1 MVYYAT
7 LLIPFYPNSNPKE
20 DSPFYPVPE
29 DVVLGTE
36 SAQNYFPP
44 LRFCRLMQEWSSKT
58 TSSAVNR
65 ARYYTLLNTVHG
77 MNLKWTHRV
86 LSAKWR
92 NRSRDIWKDM
102 HYHQFPFHA
111 PVAATSA
118 VAAPP
123 LPPVPPAPPAPP
135 VPPSPMACAIQ
146 ALNRSACGPHDP
158 GYNYGDG
165 ICGLRATCFLL
176 LGPAGQKNKCL
187 IPALED
193 LQRACDSNFD
203 HFLDVSSLGKKYR
216 DPEERGTRETK
227 KTRAKNNLDAH
238 VLRQT
243 QNWLLGRDGNGMA
256 WHIGNHHDDIALAK
270 TWFDREA
277 VYYDDTAQEVLMN
290 YRLLITKVMPL
301 NLAPMISCDPR
312 TDMLHNFKGQ
322 VEELSL
328 VNILI
333 LVKKSVSSSN
343 YEVQLWRHIK
353 LNVAVQLCV
362 QHTSVAPR
370 MIRYTGNHWD
380 ATFVAQNAWHQVC
393 DRFSAVDM
401 LPELPPPYTTSTV
414 VIK

>member
-1 MVYYAT
+1 MALKLAAHYLRYMKV
-7 LLIPFYPNSNPKE
+7 KE
-20 DSPFYPVPE
+20 KETDFAKISSVTKSTAEYK
-29 DVVLGTE
+29 TWW
-36 SAQNYFPP
+36 AKCQQNVKSLVTKQTKRP
-44 LRFCRLMQEWSSKT
+44 L
-58 TSSAVNR
+58 
-65 ARYYTLLNTVHG
+65 
-77 MNLKWTHRV
+77 
-86 LSAKWR
+86 
-92 NRSRDIWKDM
+92 
-102 HYHQFPFHA
+102 HA

-343 YEVQLWRHIK
+343 YEVQVWRHIK

>member
-1 MVYYAT
+1 MGRNTETRAA
-7 LLIPFYPNSNPKE
+7 
-20 DSPFYPVPE
+20 
-29 DVVLGTE
+29 VVTNVVE
-36 SAQNYFPP
+36 QN
-44 LRFCRLMQEWSSKT
+44 RNE
-58 TSSAVNR
+58 
-65 ARYYTLLNTVHG
+65 
-77 MNLKWTHRV
+77 
-86 LSAKWR
+86 R
-92 NRSRDIWKDM
+92 NRRKKKTKTKTRKKGLST
-102 HYHQFPFHA
+102 F
-111 PVAATSA
+111 
-118 VAAPP
+118 
-123 LPPVPPAPPAPP
+123 

-238 VLRQT
+238 VLPQT

-270 TWFDREA
+270 TWFDCEA

>member
-1 MVYYAT
+1 MGRNTETRAA
-7 LLIPFYPNSNPKE
+7 
-20 DSPFYPVPE
+20 
-29 DVVLGTE
+29 VVTNVVE
-36 SAQNYFPP
+36 QN
-44 LRFCRLMQEWSSKT
+44 RNE
-58 TSSAVNR
+58 
-65 ARYYTLLNTVHG
+65 
-77 MNLKWTHRV
+77 
-86 LSAKWR
+86 R
-92 NRSRDIWKDM
+92 NRRKKKTKTKTRKKGLST
-102 HYHQFPFHA
+102 F
-111 PVAATSA
+111 
-118 VAAPP
+118 
-123 LPPVPPAPPAPP
+123 

-290 YRLLITKVMPL
+290 YRLLIKKVMPFKNRFL
-301 NLAPMISCDPR
+301 GQGVWLAWKMC
-312 TDMLHNFKGQ
+312 
-322 VEELSL
+322 
-328 VNILI
+328 
-333 LVKKSVSSSN
+333 
-343 YEVQLWRHIK
+343 
-353 LNVAVQLCV
+353 A
-362 QHTSVAPR
+362 
-370 MIRYTGNHWD
+370 
-380 ATFVAQNAWHQVC
+380 
-393 DRFSAVDM
+393 
-401 LPELPPPYTTSTV
+401 YTTSDIALQV
-414 VIK
+414 LWLIAEYQSMRCRRYLVIHLW